1 MVDFCKGE
9 KKILFF
15 YKPIH
20 YVGSLLIYS
29 LSKSLSFNTAR
40 QVIKFQQEFEWV
52 DIIIQDSI
60 WGKYNS
66 LVNTI

>member
-1 MVDFCKGE
+1 MVDYGKG
-9 KKILFF
+9 KKKKVFF

-29 LSKSLSFNTAR
+29 LSKSLSLNTAR

-60 WGKYNS
+60 SSKYNS

>member
-1 MVDFCKGE
+1 MVKAE
-9 KKILFF
+9 KKSILFF
-15 YKPIH
+15 YKSIH

-29 LSKSLSFNTAR
+29 LSKSLSLNIAR

-52 DIIIQDSI
+52 GIIIQYSI
-60 WGKYNS
+60 LGKYNS